1 MTYFFSESNQLIQT
15 STDISLKSFV
25 RCLFQSLVAFFC
37 DGAMESEGVKEL
49 NQLHLKDGIPFGSS
63 ASCKS
68 VYD

>member
-1 MTYFFSESNQLIQT
+1 
-15 STDISLKSFV
+15 
-25 RCLFQSLVAFFC
+25 LFQSLVAFFC
-37 DGAMESEGVKEL
+37 DGAMESEGIEKL